1 MGTFIRNTDTQA
13 FNLALDGFTM
23 PVYLAL
29 SAFGTFVL
37 DEKNEVVAKHVVYP
51 DVGLAVSN
59 LLAIGEGEATTETD
73 AIVAEIEKL
82 GEKEVFVEEQML
94 ARALSR
100 DGNLSVKIS
109 ANKITKWFR
118 ENQDDYLTKLGVTKT
133 PEEISSFRRDVAIR
147 LSKAKVSA
155 ASGEK
160 DLLVKNAIDAIDE
173 VDKSINILVMRL
185 REWYSVHHPS
195 LSNLVEDQDQYARIL
210 KECSGKE
217 SMTSDLLVSA
227 EVPDDTAELVLKAIA
242 GDIGAELRDIDLN
255 IIKALAISID
265 DLYNTRK
272 ELEDYVG
279 IVMEDI
285 SPNMT
290 AIVGSLVGARLISL
304 AGSLKE
310 LARKPSSTVQV
321 FGAEKA
327 LFRSLKTGADPP
339 KHGVIYRVTEIHTSP
354 YWQRGKIARALAG
367 KLSIAAR
374 IDAYSDRN
382 IGASLREDFVKRV
395 EEIKRQNPNPPPPK
409 PAKSRPVERK
419 RPQRRDHSSRR
430 DHKRD
435 NRRRGGVRK

>member
-1 MGTFIRNTDTQA
+1 
-13 FNLALDGFTM
+13 M

-59 LLAIGEGEATTETD
+59 LLAIGEGEATPETD
-73 AIVAEIEKL
+73 AIAAEIEKL

-100 DGNLSVKIS
+100 VGHLSVQIKP
-109 ANKITKWFR
+109 NKITKWFR
-118 ENQDDYLTKLGVTKT
+118 ENLDEYLTKLGITKT

-173 VDKSINILVMRL
+173 IDKSINIFVMRL

-195 LSNLVEDQDQYARIL
+195 LSKLVEDQDQYARL
-210 KECSGKE
+210 LRECSDKE
-217 SMTSDLLVSA
+217 SMTKDLLVSA
-227 EVPDDTAELVLKAIA
+227 GISDDSTELILKAIP

-255 IIKALAISID
+255 IIKTLAIAID

-272 ELEDYVG
+272 ELEDYVE
-279 IVMEDI
+279 IVMQNI

-290 AIVGSLVGARLISL
+290 ALVGSLVGARLISL

-339 KHGVIYRVTEIHTSP
+339 KHGVIFRVSEIHTAP

-382 IGASLREDFVKRV
+382 IGISLREDFLKRV
-395 EEIKRQNPNPPPPK
+395 EEIKKQNPNPPPPK
-409 PAKSRPVERK
+409 PPKPVERK
-419 RPQRRDHSSRR
+419 RPQRRDHSPRR

-435 NRRRGGVRK
+435 NRRRGGGRKY

>member
-1 MGTFIRNTDTQA
+1 
-13 FNLALDGFTM
+13 M

-59 LLAIGEGEATTETD
+59 LFAIGEGEATPVTD
-73 AIVAEIEKL
+73 AIAAEIEKL
-82 GEKEVFVEEQML
+82 GETDVFVEEQML
-94 ARALSR
+94 ARSLSKFE
-100 DGNLSVKIS
+100 NLTVTIS
-109 ANKITKWFR
+109 TNKITKWFR
-118 ENQDDYLTKLGVTKT
+118 ENQDDYLAKLGVIKT
-133 PEEISSFRRDVAIR
+133 PEEIISFRRDVAIR

-185 REWYSVHHPS
+185 REWYSVHQPS
-195 LSNLVEDQDQYARIL
+195 LSRLVEDQDQYARIL
-210 KECSGKE
+210 KETSGKE
-217 SMTSDLLVSA
+217 SMTKDMLVSA
-227 EVPDDTAELVLKAIA
+227 DVPEATIELVMNAIL

-255 IIKALAISID
+255 IIKVLAISID
-265 DLYNTRK
+265 NMYNTRK

-279 IVMEDI
+279 TVMEEI
-285 SPNMT
+285 SPNVT
-290 AIVGSLVGARLISL
+290 ALVGPLVGARLISL
-304 AGSLKE
+304 AGSLKD

-327 LFRSLKTGADPP
+327 LFRAIKTGADPP
-339 KHGVIYRVTEIHTSP
+339 KHGIIYRVSEINSAP

-382 IGASLREDFVKRV
+382 IGTSLREDFLERV
-395 EEIKRQNPNPPPPK
+395 EEIKKQNPNAPPPK
-409 PAKSRPVERK
+409 PPKKDQTVKTAATLRQTIVQPSTI
-419 RPQRRDHSSRR
+419 SSSFSM
-430 DHKRD
+430 
-435 NRRRGGVRK
+435 VLFSFSIFFFVLFI

>member
-1 MGTFIRNTDTQA
+1 
-13 FNLALDGFTM
+13 M

-37 DEKNEVVAKHVVYP
+37 DEKNEVVAKYVVYP

-59 LLAIGEGEATTETD
+59 LLAISEGEATPVTD
-73 AIVAEIEKL
+73 AIAAEIEKL

-94 ARALSR
+94 ARALSKV
-100 DGNLSVKIS
+100 DNLSVKIS
-109 ANKITKWFR
+109 TNKITKWFR
-118 ENQDDYLTKLGVTKT
+118 ENLDDYLTKLGVTKT
-133 PEEISSFRRDVAIR
+133 PEEITSFRRDVAIR

-173 VDKSINILVMRL
+173 IDKSINIFVMRL

-195 LSNLVEDQDQYARIL
+195 LSKLLEDQDQYARVL

-217 SMTSDLLVSA
+217 NMKRDLLVSA
-227 EVPDDTAELVLKAIA
+227 GVPDDVVEQVMKAIP

-255 IIKALAISID
+255 IIKVLAISID
-265 DLYNTRK
+265 DLYKTRK
-272 ELEDYVG
+272 ELEDYVA
-279 IVMEDI
+279 IIMENI

-290 AIVGSLVGARLISL
+290 ALVGSLVGARLISL

-339 KHGVIYRVTEIHTSP
+339 KHGIIFRVSEIHTAP

-382 IGASLREDFVKRV
+382 LGTSLREDFVKRV
-395 EEIKRQNPNPPPPK
+395 EEIKKQNPNPPPPK
-409 PAKSRPVERK
+409 PAKPRPAERK
-419 RPQRRDHSSRR
+419 RPQRRDHSPRR

-435 NRRRGGVRK
+435 NRRRGGGRKH

>member
-1 MGTFIRNTDTQA
+1 
-13 FNLALDGFTM
+13 M

-51 DVGLAVSN
+51 DVGLAVSS
-59 LLAIGEGEATTETD
+59 LLAIGEGEITPVID
-73 AIVAEIEKL
+73 AIAAEIEKL

-94 ARALSR
+94 ARAFTR
-100 DGNLSVKIS
+100 FENLSVNIS
-109 ANKITKWFR
+109 VNKITKWFR
-118 ENQDDYLTKLGVTKT
+118 ENENEYLSKLGITKT
-133 PEEISSFRRDVAIR
+133 LEEISTFRRDVAIR

-155 ASGEK
+155 ASSEK

-195 LSNLVEDQDQYARIL
+195 LSRLVEDQDQYARIL
-210 KECSGKE
+210 KETSGRE
-217 SMTSDLLVSA
+217 SMTRDMLVSA
-227 EVPDDTAELVLKAIA
+227 EVPEATIELVMSAIP
-242 GDIGAELRDIDLN
+242 GDIGAELREIDLN

-265 DLYNTRK
+265 NLYNTRK
-272 ELEDYVG
+272 ELEEYVAT
-279 IVMEDI
+279 VMEEI
-285 SPNMT
+285 SPNVT
-290 AIVGSLVGARLISL
+290 ALVGSLVGARLISL
-304 AGSLKE
+304 AGSLE
-310 LARKPSSTVQV
+310 DLARKPSSTVQV

-327 LFRSLKTGADPP
+327 LFRSIKTGADPP
-339 KHGVIYRVTEIHTSP
+339 KHGIIYRVSEINSAP

-395 EEIKRQNPNPPPPK
+395 EEIQKQNPNAPPPK
-409 PAKSRPVERK
+409 PPKPKPADRK
-419 RPQRRDHSSRR
+419 RPQRRDHPPKR
-430 DHKRD
+430 DHKRND
-435 NRRRGGVRK
+435 RRRGGGKRH

>member
-1 MGTFIRNTDTQA
+1 
-13 FNLALDGFTM
+13 M

-59 LLAIGEGEATTETD
+59 LLAIGEGEATPETD
-73 AIVAEIEKL
+73 AIAAEIEKL

-100 DGNLSVKIS
+100 VGNISVQIS

-118 ENQDDYLTKLGVTKT
+118 ENQDDYLTKLGITKN

-195 LSNLVEDQDQYARIL
+195 LSKLVEDQDQYARIL
-210 KECSGKE
+210 RECSDKE
-217 SMTSDLLVSA
+217 SMTRDLLVSA
-227 EVPDDTAELVLKAIA
+227 GISDDSTELILKAIP

-255 IIKALAISID
+255 IIKTLAIAID

-272 ELEDYVG
+272 ELEDYVE
-279 IVMEDI
+279 IVMQNI

-290 AIVGSLVGARLISL
+290 ALVGSLVGARLISL

-339 KHGVIYRVTEIHTSP
+339 KHGIIFRVSEIHTAP

-382 IGASLREDFVKRV
+382 IGISLREDFLKRV
-395 EEIKRQNPNPPPPK
+395 EEIKKQNPDPPPPK
-409 PAKSRPVERK
+409 PPKPVERK
-419 RPQRRDHSSRR
+419 RPQRRDHSPRK

-435 NRRRGGVRK
+435 NRRRGGGRKY

>member
-1 MGTFIRNTDTQA
+1 
-13 FNLALDGFTM
+13 M

-59 LLAIGEGEATTETD
+59 LLAIGEGEATPETD
-73 AIVAEIEKL
+73 AIAAEIEKL

-100 DGNLSVKIS
+100 VGHLSVQIKP
-109 ANKITKWFR
+109 NKITKWFR
-118 ENQDDYLTKLGVTKT
+118 ENLDEYLTKLGITKT

-173 VDKSINILVMRL
+173 IDKSINIFVMRL

-195 LSNLVEDQDQYARIL
+195 LSKLVEDQDQYARL
-210 KECSGKE
+210 LRECSDKE
-217 SMTSDLLVSA
+217 SMTKDLLVSA
-227 EVPDDTAELVLKAIA
+227 GISDDSTELILKAIP

-255 IIKALAISID
+255 IIKVLAIAID

-272 ELEDYVG
+272 ELEDYVE
-279 IVMEDI
+279 IVMQNI

-290 AIVGSLVGARLISL
+290 ALVGSLVGARLISL

-339 KHGVIYRVTEIHTSP
+339 KHGIIFRVSEIHTAP

-382 IGASLREDFVKRV
+382 IGISLREDFLKRV
-395 EEIKRQNPNPPPPK
+395 EEIKKQNPNPPPPK
-409 PAKSRPVERK
+409 PPKPVERK
-419 RPQRRDHSSRR
+419 RPQRRDHSPRR

-435 NRRRGGVRK
+435 NRRRGGGRKY

>member
-1 MGTFIRNTDTQA
+1 
-13 FNLALDGFTM
+13 M

-37 DEKNEVVAKHVVYP
+37 DEKNEVVAKHVIYP

-59 LLAIGEGEATTETD
+59 LLAIGEGEATPETD
-73 AIVAEIEKL
+73 AIASEIEKL

-94 ARALSR
+94 ARALSKV
-100 DGNLSVKIS
+100 GNLSVKIS
-109 ANKITKWFR
+109 VNKITKWFR
-118 ENQDDYLTKLGVTKT
+118 ENQDEYLTKLGVTKT

-195 LSNLVEDQDQYARIL
+195 LSRLVEDQDQYARIL
-210 KECSGKE
+210 KETSGRE
-217 SMTSDLLVSA
+217 SMKRDLLVSA
-227 EVPDDTAELVLKAIA
+227 EVPEATIELVMSAIP

-255 IIKALAISID
+255 IIKTLAISID

-272 ELEDYVG
+272 ALEDYVG
-279 IVMEDI
+279 IVMENI

-290 AIVGSLVGARLISL
+290 ALVGSLVGARLISL

-339 KHGVIYRVTEIHTSP
+339 KHGIIYRVSEIHTAP

-382 IGASLREDFVKRV
+382 IGAALREDFVKRV
-395 EEIKRQNPNPPPPK
+395 EEIKKQNPNAPPPK
-409 PAKSRPVERK
+409 PPKPVDRK
-419 RPQRRDHSSRR
+419 RPQRRDRPPRR

-435 NRRRGGVRK
+435 NRRRGGGRKY

>member
-1 MGTFIRNTDTQA
+1 
-13 FNLALDGFTM
+13 M

-37 DEKNEVVAKHVVYP
+37 DEKNEVVAKHVIYP
-51 DVGLAVSN
+51 DIGLAVSS
-59 LLAIGEGEATTETD
+59 LLAIGEGEVTPVID

-94 ARALSR
+94 ARAFTR
-100 DGNLSVKIS
+100 FENLSVNVS

-118 ENQDDYLTKLGVTKT
+118 ANENEYLTKLGVGKT
-133 PEEISSFRRDVAIR
+133 LEDIASFRRDVAIR

-173 VDKSINILVMRL
+173 VDKSINVLVMRL
-185 REWYSVHHPS
+185 REWYSVHQPS
-195 LSNLVEDQDQYARIL
+195 LSRLVEDQDQYARIL
-210 KECSGKE
+210 KETNGKE
-217 SMTSDLLVSA
+217 SMTKDMLVSA
-227 EVPDDTAELVLKAIA
+227 GVPEATIELVMNAIL

-255 IIKALAISID
+255 IIKVLAISVD
-265 DLYNTRK
+265 NMYSTRK

-279 IVMEDI
+279 TVMEEI
-285 SPNMT
+285 SPNVT
-290 AIVGSLVGARLISL
+290 ALVGPLVGARLISL
-304 AGSLKE
+304 AGSLEE

-327 LFRSLKTGADPP
+327 LFRAIKTGADPP
-339 KHGVIYRVTEIHTSP
+339 KHGIIYRVSEINSAP

-382 IGASLREDFVKRV
+382 IGASLREDFMKRV
-395 EEIKRQNPNPPPPK
+395 EEIRKQNPNAPPPK
-409 PAKSRPVERK
+409 PPKPKPVERK
-419 RPQRRDHSSRR
+419 RSQRRDYPPR
-430 DHKRD
+430 DRKRD
-435 NRRRGGVRK
+435 NSRRGGRR

>member
-1 MGTFIRNTDTQA
+1 
-13 FNLALDGFTM
+13 M

-37 DEKNEVVAKHVVYP
+37 DEKNEVVAKYVVYP

-59 LLAIGEGEATTETD
+59 LLAISEGEATPVTD
-73 AIVAEIEKL
+73 AIAAEIEKL

-94 ARALSR
+94 ARALSKV
-100 DGNLSVKIS
+100 DNLSVKIGT
-109 ANKITKWFR
+109 NKITKWFR
-118 ENQDDYLTKLGVTKT
+118 ENLDEYLTKLGVTKT
-133 PEEISSFRRDVAIR
+133 PEEITSFRRDVAIR

-173 VDKSINILVMRL
+173 IDKSINIFVMRL

-195 LSNLVEDQDQYARIL
+195 LSKLLENQDQYARVL

-217 SMTSDLLVSA
+217 NMKRDLLVSA
-227 EVPDDTAELVLKAIA
+227 GVPDDVVEQVMNAIP

-255 IIKALAISID
+255 IIKVLAISID
-265 DLYNTRK
+265 DLYKTRK
-272 ELEDYVG
+272 ELEDYVT
-279 IVMEDI
+279 IVMENI

-290 AIVGSLVGARLISL
+290 ALVGSLVGARLISL

-339 KHGVIYRVTEIHTSP
+339 KHGIIFRVSEIHTAP

-382 IGASLREDFVKRV
+382 IGTSLREDFVKRV
-395 EEIKRQNPNPPPPK
+395 EEIKKQNPNPPPPK
-409 PAKSRPVERK
+409 PAKPRPAERK
-419 RPQRRDHSSRR
+419 RPQRSDHAPRR
-430 DHKRD
+430 DH
-435 NRRRGGVRK
+435 